1 MSSRQQ
7 RQDLL
12 QLIAQACADGARLG
26 RACAQIGLS
35 ERTVQRW
42 QHPDAQDGDHRVAG
56 LHERAEPPNKLSAVE
71 RQAAMA
77 LLNGEEFKNLPPS
90 QIVPR
95 LADQGRYIASESTLY
110 RLLHQAGQ
118 MHHRRLERAA
128 QKRSKPRAL
137 TATAP
142 DQIYCWD
149 ITYLPTSV
157 RGNYFYLYL
166 FVDLFSR
173 RIVGWQ
179 VYDCESAHLA
189 SGLLQD
195 ICERQGIKAGQL
207 VVHSDNGAPMKGE
220 TMLATMQR
228 LGVAPSRSRPS
239 VSNDNPYSESLF
251 RTLKYRPAMPVKP
264 LENLLQ
270 ARRWVT
276 ELVHWYN
283 DEHRHS
289 AIGFVTPSQRHSG
302 QDKTL
307 LNNRLKVYE
316 LARQANPLRWS
327 QQIRDWSHVER
338 VDLNP
343 DKPQAKD
350 LETLKKTA

>member
-1 MSSRQQ
+1 MSGAQQ
-7 RQDLL
+7 RKDLL
-12 QLIAQACADGARLG
+12 ELIEQACTSGARL
-26 RACAQIGLS
+26 ALVCNQIGLS

-42 QHPDAQDGDHRVAG
+42 LHPDGQGGDRRVVG
-56 LHERAEPPNKLSAVE
+56 LHERAEPINKLSAFE
-71 RQAAMA
+71 RKAAVA

-118 MHHRRLERAA
+118 MKHRRLERAP

-142 DQIYCWD
+142 DTIYCWD
-149 ITYLPTSV
+149 ITYLPTQV
-157 RGNYFYLYL
+157 RGSYFYLYL

-173 RIVGWQ
+173 KIVGWQ
-179 VYDCESAHLA
+179 VYDCESAELA
-189 SGLLQD
+189 SALLQD
-195 ICERQGIKAGQL
+195 ICTRQGIVAQQL

-264 LENLLQ
+264 FENLLQ
-270 ARRWVT
+270 ARRWVSD
-276 ELVHWYN
+276 LVHWYN

-289 AIGFVTPSQRHSG
+289 AIRFVTPSQRHA
-302 QDKTL
+302 QHDKDL
-307 LNNRLKVYE
+307 LAGRAAVYE
-316 LARQANPLRWS
+316 LARKNHPQRWS
-327 QQIRDWSHVER
+327 KQCRNWHRIDQVH
-338 VDLNP
+338 LNP
-343 DKPQAKD
+343 DTHQTNEAG
-350 LETLKKTA
+350 TLKKAA

>member
-1 MSSRQQ
+1 MSEPQQ
-7 RQDLL
+7 RKDLL
-12 QLIAQACADGARLG
+12 QLIQEACAGGARLK
-26 RACAQIGLS
+26 RVCSQIGLS

-42 QHPDAQDGDHRVAG
+42 QQPDAQDGDRRVVG
-56 LHERAEPPNKLSAVE
+56 LHERMEPPNKLSGIE
-71 RQAAMA
+71 RHAAMA
-77 LLNGEEFKNLPPS
+77 VLNGEEFKNLPPS

-95 LADQGRYIASESTLY
+95 LADQGRYIASEATLY

-118 MHHRRLERAA
+118 MAHRRLERAP

-137 TATAP
+137 TAT
-142 DQIYCWD
+142 DSNQIYCWD
-149 ITYLPTSV
+149 ITYLPTQV
-157 RGNYFYLYL
+157 RGSYFYLYL

-173 RIVGWQ
+173 KIVGWQ
-179 VYDCESAHLA
+179 VYDCESAQLA

-195 ICERQGIKAGQL
+195 ICARHGIGPGQL

-251 RTLKYRPAMPVKP
+251 RTLKYRPKLPVKP
-264 LENLLQ
+264 FECLLQ

-289 AIGFVTPSQRHSG
+289 AIGFVTPNQRHAG
-302 QDKTL
+302 QDKAL
-307 LNNRLKVYE
+307 LKERSVIYE

-327 QQIRDWSHVER
+327 KQTRDWSHTER

-343 DKPQAKD
+343 DTPQTKD
-350 LETLKKTA
+350 MDNLKKVA

>member
-1 MSSRQQ
+1 MSEPQQ
-7 RQDLL
+7 RKDLL
-12 QLIAQACADGARLG
+12 QLIQEACTGGARL
-26 RACAQIGLS
+26 RRVCSQIGLS

-42 QHPDAQDGDHRVAG
+42 QQPDAQDGDRRVVG
-56 LHERAEPPNKLSAVE
+56 LHERMEPPNKLSGIE
-71 RQAAMA
+71 RHAAMA
-77 LLNGEEFKNLPPS
+77 VLNGEEFKNLPPS

-118 MHHRRLERAA
+118 MAHRRLERAP

-137 TATAP
+137 TAT
-142 DQIYCWD
+142 DSNQIYCWD
-149 ITYLPTSV
+149 ITYLPTQV
-157 RGNYFYLYL
+157 RGSYFYLYL

-179 VYDCESAHLA
+179 VYDCESAQLA

-195 ICERQGIKAGQL
+195 ICARHGIGPGQL

-251 RTLKYRPAMPVKP
+251 RTLKYRPKLPVKP
-264 LENLLQ
+264 FECLLQ
-270 ARRWVT
+270 ARRGVT

-289 AIGFVTPSQRHSG
+289 AIGFVTPNQRHAG
-302 QDKTL
+302 QDKAL
-307 LNNRLKVYE
+307 LKERSVVYE

-327 QQIRDWSHVER
+327 KQTRDWSHTER

-343 DKPQAKD
+343 DTPQTKD
-350 LETLKKTA
+350 MDTLKKVA

>member
-173 RIVGWQ
+173 RIV
-179 VYDCESAHLA
+179 
-189 SGLLQD
+189 
-195 ICERQGIKAGQL
+195 
-207 VVHSDNGAPMKGE
+207 N
-220 TMLATMQR
+220 
-228 LGVAPSRSRPS
+228 
-239 VSNDNPYSESLF
+239 F
-251 RTLKYRPAMPVKP
+251 
-264 LENLLQ
+264 
-270 ARRWVT
+270 
-276 ELVHWYN
+276 
-283 DEHRHS
+283 
-289 AIGFVTPSQRHSG
+289 
-302 QDKTL
+302 
-307 LNNRLKVYE
+307 
-316 LARQANPLRWS
+316 
-327 QQIRDWSHVER
+327 
-338 VDLNP
+338 
-343 DKPQAKD
+343 
-350 LETLKKTA
+350 